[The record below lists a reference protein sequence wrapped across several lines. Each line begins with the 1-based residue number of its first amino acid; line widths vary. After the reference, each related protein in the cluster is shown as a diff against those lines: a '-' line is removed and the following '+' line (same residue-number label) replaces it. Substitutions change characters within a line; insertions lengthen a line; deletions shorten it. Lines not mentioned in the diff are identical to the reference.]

1 MNAANPALD
10 AQLENALTLRFGRH
24 CGLNA
29 DWAVT
34 AFHVG
39 PAGTVANVTDGA
51 AYLIED
57 EENHRWDLVTHHG
70 DSPDNEEVRWH
81 ASFSRES
88 LLRWLTEFADEIP
101 ADHGDLL
108 TLLAHAGPFALPV
121 PAR

>member
-1 MNAANPALD
+1 MNANPQLD
-10 AQLENALTLRFGRH
+10 AQLENALVLRFGLH

-39 PAGTVANVTDGA
+39 PAGSVANVTDGA

-57 EENHRWDLVTHHG
+57 EENGRWDLVTHHG
-70 DSPDNEEVRWH
+70 TTPDEEAVRWH
-81 ASFSRES
+81 ATFSRET
-88 LLRWLTEFADEIP
+88 LLRWLTEFSDDMP
-101 ADHGDLL
+101 CDHGDLL
-108 TLLAHAGPFALPV
+108 TLFANAGPFALPV